1 MTRISDYYN
10 LGLTQESLDFIDVD
24 IVGDTKVFVDPTS
37 LLIIRSDWG
46 SECVALLQDF
56 FRTVLDHIHSGND
69 HEARRLLSSL
79 REPNETH
86 LGFSRDRARGRALG
100 RESARD
106 VWESLSRSEAVQSGL
121 LEDLEDT
128 ILMVEGI
135 AFDIVSDIT
144 TNIIRQPLI
153 HYTQIACQ
161 EVGIPL
167 RTNVDSG
174 PLWDMQ
180 RKEWFNEFTDLPVA
194 SYGKLLL
201 VPKIIVRR
209 KMTYD
214 ADEYYR
220 DFLLPFLQEYEISAG
235 SALVQV
241 LKNGRPRVTK
251 KSVMEKY
258 GRGKSIIVRETRNH
272 PEVLRQYRIAK
283 RSRRIPAMSL
293 PDLSE
298 TIGAPEPDLPSLVA
312 NLETISAG
320 NESADEYHRA
330 VEAFL
335 TALFYP
341 ALVNPQNEFPI
352 HEGRKRV
359 DIVFTNSAVDGFFQ
373 WLSDHYPAAHVF
385 VECKNYSGDPGNPE
399 LDQLAGRFS
408 PSRGTVGLL
417 ICRTISEKDRFV
429 ARCRDTA
436 QDNRGFIIPLDD
448 EDLRVLAV
456 AGRDYGY
463 SSRQYDILKRLFDR
477 LIM

>member
-1 MTRISDYYN
+1 MTRVSDYYN

-37 LLIIRSDWG
+37 LLILRSDWG
-46 SECVALLQDF
+46 SECVALVQDF
-56 FRTVLDHIHSGND
+56 FRTVLDNIHGGNNL
-69 HEARRLLSSL
+69 EARRLLSSL

-86 LGFSRDRARGRALG
+86 LGFSRGRARGRALG
-100 RESARD
+100 HVSARD
-106 VWESLSRSEAVQSGL
+106 VWESLRRSEAVQSGL

-153 HYTQIACQ
+153 HYTQIACE

-174 PLWDMQ
+174 PLWDIQ
-180 RKEWFNEFTDLPVA
+180 RKEWFNEFSNLPVTNH
-194 SYGKLLL
+194 GKLLL

-220 DFLLPFLQEYEISAG
+220 DFLLPFLQEYEMNAG

-258 GRGKSIIVRETRNH
+258 GRGKSTIVRETRNH

-293 PDLSE
+293 ADLSE
-298 TIGAPEPDLPSLVA
+298 TIGAPEPDLLSLLT
-312 NLETISAG
+312 NLERIPSG
-320 NESADEYHRA
+320 NETADEYHRA
-330 VEAFL
+330 VEALL

-341 ALVNPQNEFPI
+341 PLVNPEHEFPL

-359 DIVFTNSAVDGFFQ
+359 DIVFTNSATDGFFQ
-373 WLSDHYPAAHVF
+373 WLSEHYSAAHIF

-417 ICRTISEKDRFV
+417 ICRTLSGKDRFV

-436 QDNRGFIIPLDD
+436 QDNRGYIIPLDD
-448 EDLRVLAV
+448 EDLRELAV
-456 AGRDYGY
+456 AGRNFSY
-463 SSRQYDILKRLFDR
+463 SSRQYDILKGIFDK
-477 LIM
+477 LVM